1 MLTSKFEIIRMDNHE
16 TLGKFYAKLIDI
28 VNFNFNLDEPIQAIK
43 IFEISLGEK
52 QRKVTIIGESKDVDS
67 LKINE
72 HVGYVQS
79 FEMTPRLDSI
89 DRGIGLNTIKRRVPK
104 F

>member
-52 QRKVTIIGESKDVDS
+52 
-67 LKINE
+67 
-72 HVGYVQS
+72 
-79 FEMTPRLDSI
+79 
-89 DRGIGLNTIKRRVPK
+89 
-104 F
+104 

>member
-43 IFEISLGEK
+43 ILRSLLERNREK
-52 QRKVTIIGESKDVDS
+52 
-67 LKINE
+67 
-72 HVGYVQS
+72 
-79 FEMTPRLDSI
+79 
-89 DRGIGLNTIKRRVPK
+89 
-104 F
+104 

>member
-1 MLTSKFEIIRMDNHE
+1 M
-16 TLGKFYAKLIDI
+16 
-28 VNFNFNLDEPIQAIK
+28 
-43 IFEISLGEK
+43 
-52 QRKVTIIGESKDVDS
+52 TIIGESKNVDS